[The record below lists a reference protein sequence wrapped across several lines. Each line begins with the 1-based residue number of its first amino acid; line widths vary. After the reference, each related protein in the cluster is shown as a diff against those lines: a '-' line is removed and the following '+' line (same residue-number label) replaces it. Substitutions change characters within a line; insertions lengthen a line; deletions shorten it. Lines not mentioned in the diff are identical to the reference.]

1 MYVLMKGDE
10 DYTKKIYLQKMGKVL
25 NQMLNFKSCKKRK
38 CETENMFYWAVSIIT
53 PRCNSILFD

>member
-1 MYVLMKGDE
+1 MKGDE
-10 DYTKKIYLQKMGKVL
+10 DYAKKIYLQKMGKVL